1 MAMYELL
8 HTLEELR
15 EREIISYTFY
25 DWLGKNGFKTAPAS
39 TKYHGAFEGG
49 LFEHSRTV
57 MEQLVNLTN
66 DLNLKWE
73 NPRSPYIV
81 GMFHDLCKID
91 AYKKPLDEVVLPLS
105 QPYIYNEDVIL
116 KGHGEK
122 SVMLLSQFMSLTE
135 EEILCIRYHMGA
147 YEKDDWKGFDLAIK
161 KYPNVLFTHT
171 ADMLASKLAT

>member
-1 MAMYELL
+1 MVMYENLY
-8 HTLEELR
+8 TLEELR
-15 EREIISYTFY
+15 ERDIISNLFY
-25 DWLGKNGFKTAPAS
+25 NWLVKNGFTTAPAS

-49 LFEHSRTV
+49 LYEHSKSTTIHLL
-57 MEQLVNLTN
+57 MLSNSLSLQ
-66 DLNLKWE
+66 WQ

-91 AYKKPLDEVVLPLS
+91 AYKKPLDEAVLPLS
-105 QPYIYNEDVIL
+105 QQYIYNEDVLL

-171 ADMLASKLAT
+171 ADMLASKLDT